1 MYKMEI
7 AFNER
12 WSCTY
17 NTRLKNMYKV
27 SAFWKMRANQPFL
40 HISIPFL
47 MFQIKV
53 LQNNC
58 LAA

>member
-17 NTRLKNMYKV
+17 TRLKNMSKV
-27 SAFWKMRANQPFL
+27 SAFWKMRAKA
-40 HISIPFL
+40 ISAYQYPLPYVSDHGF
-47 MFQIKV
+47 
-53 LQNNC
+53 
-58 LAA
+58 AE